1 MDTSLILVKTSKGV
15 EEIRSRSFG
24 LPQTLRALLIMA
36 DGSISLSS
44 LLSRTAQL
52 PKVQE
57 HIEWLVSEGFV
68 ESVAPAGH
76 PSTRLSARDALIA
89 LSREL
94 LGTDAPKV
102 IERLKAAPDSPT
114 ELQAAVE
121 RCHKLIRLTIDEKKA
136 GQFLQ
141 AGQALL
147 LEFR

>member
-1 MDTSLILVKTSKGV
+1 MDTSLILVKTPKGV
-15 EEIRSRSFG
+15 EEIRRRSFG
-24 LPQTLRALLIMA
+24 LPQSLRALLIMA
-36 DGSISLSS
+36 DGSISLSG

-52 PKVQE
+52 PEVQE
-57 HIEWLVSEGFV
+57 HIEWLVREGFV
-68 ESVAPAGH
+68 ESVTPANLA
-76 PSTRLSARDALIA
+76 SSRLSARDALIA

-94 LGTDAPKV
+94 LGADAPQV
-102 IERLKAAPDSPT
+102 IERLKAGPDSPA